1 MHGSLL
7 RIAALL
13 LAAAST
19 EALALASSASPL
31 RASRAA
37 ASSLRAAPAMQFGK
51 RKATTPE
58 EKLEAK
64 GYWPGE
70 WVCADCGYIYEPG
83 TEPPFEELRPFWKC
97 PQCAGPR
104 RRFVKKAGDMIGNV
118 DDTPLLVGTVGAA
131 LIIGGLVYLGLTY

>member
-1 MHGSLL
+1 MPGSLL

-58 EKLEAK
+58 EKLESA
-64 GYWPGE
+64 E
-70 WVCADCGYIYEPG
+70 ERAAAADRRVERFGRRGTLSFEYFKSECGQNCVRIHENLIFFRIIQKSS
-83 TEPPFEELRPFWKC
+83 EIMKC
-97 PQCAGPR
+97 
-104 RRFVKKAGDMIGNV
+104 
-118 DDTPLLVGTVGAA
+118 
-131 LIIGGLVYLGLTY
+131 